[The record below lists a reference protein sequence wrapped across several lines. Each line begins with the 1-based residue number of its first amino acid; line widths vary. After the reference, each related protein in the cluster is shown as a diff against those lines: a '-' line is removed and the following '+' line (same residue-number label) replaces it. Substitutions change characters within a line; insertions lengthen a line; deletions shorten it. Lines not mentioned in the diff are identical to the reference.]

1 MQRAVKKGLM
11 DDNGRT
17 IDSHAPQSTPTPATT
32 RLRVATP
39 GARSAREAA
48 PHSSPAYEQLLQ
60 GLYDAVL
67 ISDLDGRIIDGN
79 RRAME
84 FLQLS
89 AGELTTSHVTGLISG
104 LNGQVLEQVRKHLA
118 AGRFTVLDATCVRKD
133 GSAFPAEI
141 AISRINLT
149 VPGNLVFSVRNIER
163 RKRTQ
168 ERLRIEHNALQNSA
182 NAVAITGPEGN
193 IKYVNPAFLAL
204 WGCERTDAVVGR
216 NIREMWHDGEDTPE
230 LVRKPL
236 AGESWIGVI
245 GMRRYDGRQMY
256 LQATAAPNRDGDQK
270 LVGMVF
276 SFIDVTE
283 KHKAE
288 EAIRK
293 EVEAQMSQ
301 VKRKKD
307 FAGSLNILD
316 ITDLLQLIEA
326 IGKSGLL
333 TVSDAAES
341 TVGEASFEAGRIVT
355 AACAHFTGEAAVYE
369 ILRRGGTSFHFHE
382 GPAEER
388 DPSIQKNVTQ
398 LLLEG
403 MRSID
408 EEGRQESQI
417 SDLKSQNPDTAPPA

>member
-1 MQRAVKKGLM
+1 M
-11 DDNGRT
+11 DDSGNT
-17 IDSHAPQSTPTPATT
+17 TESHASPPPSGAATT
-32 RLRVATP
+32 RLRLATP
-39 GARSAREAA
+39 RTRPPPRTA
-48 PHSSPAYEQLLQ
+48 HSSPAYEQLLQ

-79 RRAME
+79 RRAMD

-89 AGELTTSHVTGLISG
+89 AGELTDSHVTTLISG
-104 LNGQVLEQVRKHLA
+104 LNREVLEQVRKHLA
-118 AGRFTVLDATCVRKD
+118 AGRFTLLDATCVRKD
-133 GSAFPAEI
+133 GTTFPAEI
-141 AISRINLT
+141 AISRIDLT
-149 VPGNLVFSVRNIER
+149 ATGNLVFSVRNIER

-168 ERLRIEHNALQNSA
+168 ERLRTEHNALQNSA
-182 NAVAITGPEGN
+182 NAVAITGPEGG

-204 WGCERTDAVVGR
+204 WGCEELESVVGR
-216 NIREMWHDGEDTPE
+216 NIREMWHDGEETPE

-236 AGESWIGVI
+236 AGETWIGVI

-256 LQATAAPNRDGDQK
+256 LQATAAPNRDGDRK
-270 LVGMVF
+270 LLGMVF

-293 EVEAQMSQ
+293 EAEVQISR
-301 VKRKKD
+301 VKQKKD

-316 ITDLLQLIEA
+316 ITDLMQLIEA

-333 TVSDAAES
+333 SVSDAEEQ
-341 TVGEASFEAGRIVT
+341 TVGEAAFDAGRIVT
-355 AACAHFTGEAAVYE
+355 ANCGGLTGEPAVYE

-382 GPAEER
+382 GPAADR
-388 DPSIQKNVTQ
+388 DPSILKTVTQ

-408 EEGRQESQI
+408 ESESQI
-417 SDLKSQNPDTAPPA
+417 